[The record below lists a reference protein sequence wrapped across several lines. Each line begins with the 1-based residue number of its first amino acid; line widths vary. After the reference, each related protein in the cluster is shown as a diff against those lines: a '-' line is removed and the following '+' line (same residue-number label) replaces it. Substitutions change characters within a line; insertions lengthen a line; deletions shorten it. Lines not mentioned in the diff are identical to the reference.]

1 MRFFGCSIGA
11 IEHRASIKWRKNV
24 IRKSL
29 NTKKCSSQDTYLRKI
44 DLKKVK
50 KEDDAKLI
58 KQALIRKALGYEA
71 KESSE
76 EYSLDKEG
84 NEVLTK
90 RKVSKKYFP
99 PDMTA
104 LKLLVEKFYP
114 DLNIDISMMSDEE
127 LIEERERILQMLKEQ
142 E

>member
-1 MRFFGCSIGA
+1 MRFSGCSIGA
-11 IEHRASIKWRKNV
+11 IEQRASIKWRKNV
-24 IRKSL
+24 IRKTL
-29 NTKKCSSQDTYLRKI
+29 NTKKCSFRDTYLRKI
-44 DLKKVK
+44 DLKKE
-50 KEDDAKLI
+50 KEEDAKLI
-58 KQALIRKALGYEA
+58 KEALIRKALGYEA

-84 NEVLTK
+84 NEILTK